1 MILKPVAEGI
11 DDKLF
16 VDNGSVGDVKN
27 EIILH
32 DLEPS
37 PTSTSDAVNDLY
49 GLATQVVQTIVK
61 GFPTDSN
68 IDSYQQAPDKRNSYI
83 QRLYFYTVYMS
94 SAFKTDEERFKH
106 AVLIPN
112 YATVTGFTDAR
123 PIPDQCSSWT
133 NKLLNTY
140 SLTVYGFDNKILTTL
155 SESINSNGSEIP
167 FGRLDVCSPL
177 DIFNA
182 ELRNDY
188 SMCTDIPRRFRGID
202 LLESTNGLVVKCVQ
216 NRSSDLKE
224 EYNSRIFR
232 KLIASKD
239 CDDKSEDPLTKLIEM
254 RMCMRNFIVDTLKQS
269 LMLMLDEYILVYRS
283 GNGGGFKKAVNP
295 LNKLI
300 EGYTIPKMQ
309 AVKNH
314 FLNACKKLEIRFNE
328 EIQVMYYVTHHE
340 RILEVYLLKSNVK
353 ETKRMTTVDALRE
366 LISETLYNP
375 DTGVSKFKHDFN
387 LDVMTSYGT
396 KFKDGTL
403 VSHRGNL

>member
-1 MILKPVAEGI
+1 MIIKPITECIG
-11 DDKLF
+11 DNLF

-27 EIILH
+27 EIIVH
-32 DLEPS
+32 DVEPS
-37 PTSTSDAVNDLY
+37 PTATSDTVNDLY
-49 GLATQVVQTIVK
+49 GVATQVVQTIVK

-68 IDSYQQAPDKRNSYI
+68 IDSYQQALDRRNSYI
-83 QRLYFYTVYMS
+83 QRMYFYTIYMS
-94 SAFKTDEERFKH
+94 SAFKTNEERFKH
-106 AVLIPN
+106 AVMIPS

-123 PIPDQCSSWT
+123 PIPDQYGSWT
-133 NKLLNTY
+133 DKLLNTY

-155 SESINSNGSEIP
+155 SESAKNSSEIP

-177 DIFNA
+177 DIINT

-202 LLESTNGLVVKCVQ
+202 LLESTTGLIVKCVQ

-232 KLIASKD
+232 KLIANKD
-239 CDDKSEDPLTKLIEM
+239 CDNNSEDPLMKLMEM

-269 LMLMLDEYILVYRS
+269 LMSMLDEYILVYRS
-283 GNGGGFKKAVNP
+283 GDGGGFKKAVNP

-309 AVKNH
+309 AVKDQ
-314 FLNACKKLEIRFNE
+314 FLSACRKLENRFNE
-328 EIQVMYYVTHHE
+328 AIRIMYYVTQHE